1 MEKGRQ
7 LAIAAGVAVGAWQGH
22 KPGGQLGWGSQYWLI
37 APGPGAA
44 LEGSLAEAWTGG
56 QVQMALD
63 LAKLCPG
70 SPHYRSLGEKPLPW
84 LWIGLCCRLRQAS
97 APQWDQDDV
106 LRAVS
111 WVVPGVVFL
120 LFCSWIL

>member
-22 KPGGQLGWGSQYWLI
+22 KPGGQLGWGSQDWLV

-44 LEGSLAEAWTGG
+44 LEDSLAEAWTGG

-70 SPHYRSLGEKPLPW
+70 SPSCSH
-84 LWIGLCCRLRQAS
+84 GLVFAADSGRAS
-97 APQWDQDDV
+97 APLWDQNDV
-106 LRAVS
+106 
-111 WVVPGVVFL
+111 WWEVP
-120 LFCSWIL
+120 